1 VGGRDG
7 RDIGR
12 FVCVCARASDGDE
25 LGGKALREGGREGGR
40 KRGKMSE

>member
-12 FVCVCARASDGDE
+12 FVCLGARTSHGDE
-25 LGGKALREGGREGGR
+25 LGGEALREGGREGGNVS
-40 KRGKMSE
+40 G